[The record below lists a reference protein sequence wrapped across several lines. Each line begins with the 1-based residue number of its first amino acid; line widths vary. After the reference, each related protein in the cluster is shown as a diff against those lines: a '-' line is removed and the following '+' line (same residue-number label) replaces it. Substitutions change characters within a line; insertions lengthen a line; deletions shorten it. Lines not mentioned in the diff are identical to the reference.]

1 MQVKDTTHKQR
12 IVFTVNGLTKSGKM
26 LFITIPAK
34 IRDSVKKDG
43 VYKVVLEEITDDKN

>member
-1 MQVKDTTHKQR
+1 MQVNEATHKQR

-34 IRDSVKKDG
+34 IRPSLKKEG
-43 VYKVVLEEITDDKN
+43 IYKVVLEEITDENG